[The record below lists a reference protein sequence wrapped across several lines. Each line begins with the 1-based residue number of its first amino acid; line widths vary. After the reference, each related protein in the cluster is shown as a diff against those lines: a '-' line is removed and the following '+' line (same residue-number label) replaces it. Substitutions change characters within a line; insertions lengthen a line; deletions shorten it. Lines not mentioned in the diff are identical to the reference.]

1 MFIGENVP
9 PHNSIVMYTS
19 SRSAVSNQPGHRD
32 PPCPVMMRS
41 RLCASRHKTP
51 AFPIFSAGIRKKNN
65 KFTFNNSTVVPGRKS
80 MLGTLHFRTSLQM
93 PSTWSIIKFCCSF
106 HLALCLTLIFGSN
119 LSVID
124 RWYITGMVFS
134 AVYL

>member
-1 MFIGENVP
+1 MFP
-9 PHNSIVMYTS
+9 LTIVSWCIQARDQQSVTS
-19 SRSAVSNQPGHRD
+19 PATGTHRVQSWCAVVSAHLDTRHR
-32 PPCPVMMRS
+32 P
-41 RLCASRHKTP
+41 
-51 AFPIFSAGIRKKNN
+51 FQYFQQEFGRKITS
-65 KFTFNNSTVVPGRKS
+65 FTFNNSTVVPGRKS

>member
-1 MFIGENVP
+1 MKISHYMSKRSPNFVYQGMFIGENVP

-19 SRSAVSNQPGHRD
+19 FRSAVSNQPGHRD

-65 KFTFNNSTVVPGRKS
+65 KFTFNNSTVVPGRES
-80 MLGTLHFRTSLQM
+80 
-93 PSTWSIIKFCCSF
+93 
-106 HLALCLTLIFGSN
+106 LCLELFI
-119 LSVID
+119 LELHYRCHLHD
-124 RWYITGMVFS
+124 Q
-134 AVYL
+134 